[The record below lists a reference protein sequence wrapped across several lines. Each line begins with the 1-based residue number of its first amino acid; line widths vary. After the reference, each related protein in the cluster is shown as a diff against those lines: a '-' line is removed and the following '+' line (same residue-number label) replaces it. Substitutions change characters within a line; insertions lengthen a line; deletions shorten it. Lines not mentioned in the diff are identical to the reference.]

1 MSRLKSVLG
10 ATAGLT
16 LVLFLANLA
25 LAGEKKSFREG
36 REEFRKKIETKQ
48 EKPIEGTKEAMAVY
62 FPDDAGKFNF
72 TVNPGEAGK
81 LKGLIQ
87 DYFQIQG
94 DQTLSQ
100 AISHLGKGAIIIE
113 KRYSQA
119 KDGVVMKAIFLMPAY
134 HYWERL
140 TNVDGIEDTFA
151 VYNTSVD
158 FYAEGVT
165 HFCYLQIEGTFFGI
179 TSAIDLPVLFAA
191 FPKTR
196 EFSFHMP
203 TQVELDRAAKNLKPV
218 SPGRTQSREIFMDLA
233 RKHPLFSEQ
242 DKKGR
247 FRVSDKDLL
256 KIYGNVFDLNECQ
269 VKVTEGT
276 WKIFENYSGFY
287 VVEYLLHSVVN
298 VDAFVPHIPLVRGA
312 VEKVAQSISDE
323 VSVKYFP
330 LSMKNLRDWVITD
343 HEKKAAGSR

>member
-1 MSRLKSVLG
+1 MSRFKSVLG
-10 ATAGLT
+10 AAAGMT
-16 LVLFLANLA
+16 LVLFLAGLA
-25 LAGEKKSFREG
+25 LAGEKKSYREG

-48 EKPIEGTKEAMAVY
+48 EKPIEGTKEALAVY
-62 FPDDAGKFNF
+62 FPEDAGKFNF
-72 TVNPGEAGK
+72 PVKPEETGR

-87 DYFQIQG
+87 DYFQVQG
-94 DQTLSQ
+94 DQVLTQ
-100 AISHLGKGAIIIE
+100 AVSHLEKGAIVIG

-119 KDGVVMKAIFLMPAY
+119 KDGVVMKAIFLMPSY

-165 HFCYLQIEGTFFGI
+165 HFCHLQIEGTFFGI

-203 TQVELDRAAKNLKPV
+203 TQAELDRAAKNMKPV
-218 SPGRTQSREIFMDLA
+218 SPGRALSQEIFIDLA

-242 DKKGR
+242 DKKGK
-247 FRVSDKDLL
+247 FRVSDKNML
-256 KIYGNVFDLNECQ
+256 KIYRNVFDLNECQ
-269 VKVTEGT
+269 VKVTEGG
-276 WKIFENYSGFY
+276 WKIFEDFSGFY
-287 VVEYLLHSVVN
+287 VVEYLLRSVVN

-330 LSMKNLRDWVITD
+330 LSMKNLRDWVIAD
-343 HEKKAAGSR
+343 HEKKK

>member
-1 MSRLKSVLG
+1 MSRRRSVFG
-10 ATAGLT
+10 AVAGLT
-16 LVLFLANLA
+16 LILFLVGLA
-25 LAGEKKSFREG
+25 LAGDKKSFREG

-48 EKPIEGTKEAMAVY
+48 EKPIEGTKEAVAVY
-62 FPDDAGKFNF
+62 FPEDAGKFNF
-72 TVNPGEAGK
+72 IVTPGETGK
-81 LKGLIQ
+81 LRGLIQ
-87 DYFQIQG
+87 DYFLIKD
-94 DQTLSQ
+94 DQALSQ
-100 AISHLGKGAIIIE
+100 AVLHLGKGAIVIG

-119 KDGVVMKAIFLMPAY
+119 KDGVVLKAIFLMPPY
-134 HYWERL
+134 PYWERL

-158 FYAEGVT
+158 FFNEGDV
-165 HFCYLQIEGTFFGI
+165 HFCHLQIEGTFFRV
-179 TSAIDLPVLFAA
+179 TSAIDLPVIFTP
-191 FPKTR
+191 FPQTR
-196 EFSFHMP
+196 EFTFHMP
-203 TQVELDRAAKNLKPV
+203 TQAELDRVIKQLKPV
-218 SPGRTQSREIFMDLA
+218 NPGRPQPQEIFADLA

-247 FRVSDKDLL
+247 FRVSDKDIL
-256 KIYGNVFDLNECQ
+256 KIYRNVFDLNECQ

-276 WKIFENYSGFY
+276 WKIYEDFSGFY

-330 LSMKNLRDWVITD
+330 LSMKNLRDGVVAD
-343 HEKKAAGSR
+343 HDKKK